1 MPLRVYNTLTQ
12 TKEAFEPIKPGKVGM
27 YVCGPTVYS
36 NSHVGHMVGP
46 VVFDT
51 IKRYLVYLG
60 YDVTWVVNITDVD
73 DKLIVQARKEGTTVS
88 ELAERVTA
96 DYLACLHALGVD
108 GIDHMPRATAH
119 IDGIIA
125 ITQGLIEKGFAYE
138 AAGDVYFDV
147 ARAPEYGKLSHRDP
161 EELLAGARIEP
172 TERKHRPGDF
182 ALWKSSKPGEPSWPS
197 PWGPGRPG
205 WHIECSAMSMKLL
218 GETFDIHGGGLDLV
232 FPHHENEVVQ
242 SESFTGRPFAR
253 YWMHNGLLT
262 KEGKKISKSDP
273 GTIVLMSDLLAAH
286 DADTIRALLLSSHY
300 RRPTDYGPTRL
311 VELKKALRAFQSAFE
326 RYETLTGQSYFAIVP
341 PARQGKFDPGGS
353 ELLTAVGELRTRFL
367 DAMDDDFN
375 TGGALG
381 ALFEMVHDL
390 NRFANP
396 PRVLDAAALAEY
408 RAGMTILREL
418 SLILGLFREPASKK
432 SDQSD
437 RLTAPLLE
445 LLIEVRAQARK
456 QKNFALG
463 DLIRER
469 LSALG
474 VTLEDRP
481 DATHWRLDDASKS

>member
-1 MPLRVYNTLTQ
+1 
-12 TKEAFEPIKPGKVGM
+12 
-27 YVCGPTVYS
+27 
-36 NSHVGHMVGP
+36 
-46 VVFDT
+46 
-51 IKRYLVYLG
+51 
-60 YDVTWVVNITDVD
+60 
-73 DKLIVQARKEGTTVS
+73 
-88 ELAERVTA
+88 
-96 DYLACLHALGVD
+96 
-108 GIDHMPRATAH
+108 
-119 IDGIIA
+119 
-125 ITQGLIEKGFAYE
+125 AYE
-138 AAGDVYFDV
+138 ASGDVYFVV

-326 RYETLTGQSYFAIVP
+326 RYETLTGQSYFAIAP
-341 PARQGKFDPGGS
+341 PARQGKFDPGES
-353 ELLTAVGELRTRFL
+353 ELLRAVGELRTRFL

-396 PRVLDAAALAEY
+396 PRVLDEAALGEY
-408 RAGMTILREL
+408 RAGMTVLREL
-418 SLILGLFREPASKK
+418 SLILGLFREPAIKR